1 MKIDLNTRY
10 AWMKLLKSFNK
21 LDSLILKFASKN
33 DSDAD
38 QNGVIDFQLFT
49 SLLALNWSFYALR

>member
-1 MKIDLNTRY
+1 
-10 AWMKLLKSFNK
+10 MKLLKSFNK
-21 LDSLILKFASKN
+21 LDGLILKFASKN

-49 SLLALNWSFYALR
+49 SLLALN